1 MLYIIGCSIFRG
13 RDSLNNLDDKDHKLM
28 MEKLGIENLRAEP
41 SGNPETINAVNS
53 DESKARGHAILTLPC
68 SAILYVYP
76 S

>member
-1 MLYIIGCSIFRG
+1 
-13 RDSLNNLDDKDHKLM
+13 M